1 MAQTKNNGPH
11 NKLNSPYLQ
20 GIFLLFCCLLLTA
33 QTARAQS
40 RTNFEERT
48 KLKASSL
55 LSPDLLKSSLHT
67 VDEAVLN
74 DGLINRYT
82 VRSVFGVF
90 QADSTPA
97 VKQLIHEIRAI
108 AAMKKVATKSTAT
121 ASVVQ
126 SGKNTIDAVANLVTE
141 PKATLAGATTGMT
154 TLFNRAT
161 EVIGK
166 RKTTDAED
174 SKVEQLIGK
183 SKSKGTMATTFGV
196 SVYSRNPVLQK
207 ELDRLAWA
215 DYLGGIGVGLAQSAV
230 PDIGGMLLRT
240 SGTARL
246 LNDVIN
252 NTPASE
258 LWVRNKNKL
267 TAMNVPPDPVQLY
280 LNNPYFSPE
289 LQTIM
294 VEALETLQ
302 GVANR
307 ELFITVSLQAN
318 SYEMARTITEIAS
331 MAAGYHQHIA
341 PLQSFSPMA
350 RVVQATARNGA
361 VIVLFP
367 ADHMLWS
374 AKVADIA
381 SWLIESRKMQDTTS
395 AWQIWIPGDFS
406 RKARTELQA
415 MGWEIHPAAQ
425 SRLLPP
431 SQKS

>member
-1 MAQTKNNGPH
+1 MAQNKNDGPQQ
-11 NKLNSPYLQ
+11 KLNSPYLQ
-20 GIFLLFCCLLLTA
+20 FIFLLSLCLLLNIQTVQA
-33 QTARAQS
+33 QTHS
-40 RTNFEERT
+40 DFEQT
-48 KLKASSL
+48 TDLKASTL
-55 LSPDLLKSSLHT
+55 LSPDLLKSNLHT
-67 VDEAVLN
+67 VDETVPN
-74 DGLINRYT
+74 DGLVNRYS
-82 VRSVFGVF
+82 VQSVFGVF
-90 QADSTPA
+90 KADSTPA
-97 VKQLIHEIRAI
+97 VKQLIHEISAI

-141 PKATLAGATTGMT
+141 PRATLAGAATGMG

-183 SKSKGTMATTFGV
+183 SKSKGMMANTFGV
-196 SVYSRNPVLQK
+196 SVYSMNPVLQK

-215 DYLGGIGVGLAQSAV
+215 DYLGGISVGLAQSAV
-230 PDIGGMLLRT
+230 PDIAGKLLT
-240 SGTARL
+240 ASGTARL
-246 LNDVIN
+246 LKNVIN
-252 NTPASE
+252 TTPASE

-267 TAMNVPPDPVQLY
+267 AAMNVPPDTVQLY

-289 LQTIM
+289 LQTVM

-318 SYEMARTITEIAS
+318 SYEMAGTITEIAS
-331 MAAGYHQHIA
+331 MAAGYHKNIA
-341 PLQSFSPMA
+341 PLQGFSPMA
-350 RVVQATARNGA
+350 RVVQASARNGA
-361 VIVLFP
+361 VVVLFP
-367 ADHMLWS
+367 ADHLLWS

-381 SWLIESRKMQDTTS
+381 SWLVESRKMQDKTS
-395 AWQIWIPGDFS
+395 AFQIWILGDFS
-406 RKARTELQA
+406 NKARTELQS

-425 SRLLPP
+425 NRLFPP
-431 SQKS
+431 DQKS